1 MPIGSFADHFLVDL
15 LTPSLP
21 FIEAL
26 QRYGWL
32 AGPMKL
38 LSALGSEPFFLLLL
52 PLVFWNIDRRL
63 GARLGALLIFNIAF
77 NDVIKVAF
85 GMPRPFW
92 SAGVRQLAP
101 APETTFGFPSGH
113 AQNSA
118 ALWTFLA
125 LQTRRP
131 RLWCALALVLLVLV
145 ALSRLFLGAHYP
157 LDVVGGALIG
167 YAMLGLFV
175 RFEKPLLSRWN
186 AGSLAAQ
193 IGASALV
200 CLVLGALYWLG
211 ARQLAALPQSSPGF
225 ETYVKAVA
233 GLSFARRV
241 GALFGL
247 LCGLALARRAGTFEV
262 AATRAQKIVR
272 FLVGI
277 AVLGAL
283 YALALSKRW
292 PPTLPLAFAGYSL
305 LTLWVTLG
313 APWLFVRLKLM
324 RASSEVMAR
333 SQ

>member
-1 MPIGSFADHFLVDL
+1 MTAVDF

-21 FIEAL
+21 LIRAL
-26 QRYGWL
+26 QLYGWL
-32 AGPMKL
+32 AWPMKL
-38 LSALGSEPFFLLLL
+38 LSVLGSEPFFLLLL
-52 PLVFWNIDRRL
+52 PLVYWNIDRRL
-63 GARLGALLIFNIAF
+63 GARLGVLLIFSIAL

-85 GMPRPFW
+85 GLPRPFW
-92 SAGVRQLAP
+92 SAGIRQLAP
-101 APETTFGFPSGH
+101 SPETTFGFPSGH
-113 AQNSA
+113 AQSTA

-131 RLWCALALVLLVLV
+131 LLWCALAFVLLVLV

-157 LDVVGGALIG
+157 LDVGGGAVIG
-167 YAMLGLFV
+167 YAVLALFLCA
-175 RFEKPLLSRWN
+175 EKPLLAWWS
-186 AGSLAAQ
+186 AHSLTAQ

-211 ARQLAALPQSSPGF
+211 ARHLAVLPQTSPGF

-247 LCGLALARRAGTFEV
+247 LCGLALARRGGGFEV
-262 AATRAQKIVR
+262 VATRAHKILR
-272 FLVGI
+272 FVVGI

-283 YALALSKRW
+283 YALALSKRL
-292 PPTLPLAFAGYSL
+292 PQELPLAFAGYFL

-324 RASSEVMAR
+324 RAESKVAAR
-333 SQ
+333 AL